1 METQVHIRKRWL
13 TCMEILVLFFFLTQ
27 TTSALSTNPDQEAN
41 WETCTFESRDF
52 DLSLCNPGTVRNTHT
67 LGCSPKKLCCVCP
80 ISAWMDKYNN
90 CSVCKP
96 FRDCEAEGKQVLVRG
111 NITHDT
117 VCGDDILATSV
128 ASWSVGPVMTTMRP
142 AVESTSAIQPNQM
155 KIQPDVTATSSLPG
169 ADEEGRGTSV
179 IKFGGGTA
187 FFILVCTLLIFFII
201 FLVVLFICNPQ
212 IPQTLHDLF
221 CKKKPETNINVI
233 HMKDLE
239 VGGEDV

>member
-117 VCGDDILATSV
+117 VCGDDIRTTPV
-128 ASWSVGPVMTTMRP
+128 ASWSVEPVMITTMGP
-142 AVESTSAIQPNQM
+142 AIQLNQT
-155 KIQPDVTATSSLPG
+155 KVQLGVTTTTTTSPPG
-169 ADEEGRGTSV
+169 AGEGGRGTSV
-179 IKFGGGTA
+179 IKFDGGTA
-187 FFILVCTLLIFFII
+187 AFIFVCTFLIFFIV
-201 FLVVLFICNPQ
+201 LVVLFICNPQ